1 MRVGYNNKN
10 HTELKSQISKE
21 LLENQ
26 EQRGYLIE
34 ELYSMRE
41 YVSRLEKAI
50 DFKSSKIRELKKH
63 LAQLNYNQE
72 SI

>member
-1 MRVGYNNKN
+1 MRVRYNKN
-10 HTELKSQISKE
+10 HTELKSQISKD

-63 LAQLNYNQE
+63 LAQLNYEQE

>member
-1 MRVGYNNKN
+1 MRVRYNNKN